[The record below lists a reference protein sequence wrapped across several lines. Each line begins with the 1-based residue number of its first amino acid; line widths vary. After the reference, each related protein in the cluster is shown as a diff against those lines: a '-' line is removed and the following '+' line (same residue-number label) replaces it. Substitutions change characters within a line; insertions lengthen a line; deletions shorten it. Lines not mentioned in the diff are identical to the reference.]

1 MVPGC
6 NMPAMTGG
14 TVCSVVVPGL
24 LVGLCL
30 CEPLHAG
37 QDSQREEPQ
46 QSRTTGQDLETLRRA
61 AEQGDTDAQATL
73 GTIFPEGIILPQ
85 FDGESVWL
93 RPTTEQGGPGAQ
105 VSLASA
111 PLDLGRLFDDFDIH
125 AGPVPHGAPTH
136 RDMIAITT
144 PLEFSTP
151 AAISFDV
158 IGWTWRDR

>member
-1 MVPGC
+1 
-6 NMPAMTGG
+6 MPAMSGR

-37 QDSQREEPQ
+37 QDSQSEEPQ
-46 QSRTTGQDLETLRRA
+46 QSRTAGHDLETLRRA
-61 AEQGDTDAQATL
+61 AEQGDTDGQATL

-85 FDGESVWL
+85 LDGEAVWL
-93 RPTTEQGGPGAQ
+93 RPTPEHEGAGAQ

-111 PLDLGRLFDDFDIH
+111 PLNLGRLFENFDID
-125 AGPVPHGAPTH
+125 AGPVPHGAPTDT
-136 RDMIAITT
+136 DMIAITT

-151 AAISFDV
+151 AAIAFDV
-158 IGWTWRDR
+158 IGGPGGTASSPW